1 MSFAGQKFVG
11 IYYTNKDFGSIVY
24 PIILLHS
31 CVIPVSFRRRFKLSE
46 SGDDGDGDGDDG
58 DGN

>member
-31 CVIPVSFRRRFKLSE
+31 SVIPVSFQRRFKLSE
-46 SGDDGDGDGDDG
+46 SDGDGDDG
-58 DGN
+58 DGDDGN